1 MTGADLITAAYTSP
15 AGGALYMRLA
25 DDILSYI
32 RETQI
37 RPGMRIPSE
46 RKLAEM
52 FHTSRA
58 SVREAVRILH
68 NKGIIDIQ
76 VGNGMYL
83 KETLSEDACKIE
95 LWKIDYMEVLDIKTV
110 LEFHIIEELC
120 RYVGPAELLA
130 IESALKKL
138 EQGYAQGIY
147 DQPADT
153 LFHKRIRVC
162 STNTT
167 MVQLIDNLLQT
178 LDSYGMGMDEFDKY
192 WFTTVPYHRTLYT
205 AIVEHNVEKAKEAYY
220 TIARLDKEALDE
232 IQKNKQAS

>member
-15 AGGALYMRLA
+15 TGGALYMRLA

-110 LEFHIIEELC
+110 LHI
-120 RYVGPAELLA
+120 
-130 IESALKKL
+130 
-138 EQGYAQGIY
+138 
-147 DQPADT
+147 
-153 LFHKRIRVC
+153 FRI
-162 STNTT
+162 
-167 MVQLIDNLLQT
+167 MA
-178 LDSYGMGMDEFDKY
+178 DKY
-192 WFTTVPYHRTLYT
+192 DTDIFVT
-205 AIVEHNVEKAKEAYY
+205 EHTDFFGELNTCDFRHFNIKK
-220 TIARLDKEALDE
+220 
-232 IQKNKQAS
+232 